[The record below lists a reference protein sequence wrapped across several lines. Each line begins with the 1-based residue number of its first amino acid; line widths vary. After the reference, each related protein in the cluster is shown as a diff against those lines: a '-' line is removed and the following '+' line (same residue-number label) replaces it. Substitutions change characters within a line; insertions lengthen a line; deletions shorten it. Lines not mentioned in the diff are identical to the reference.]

1 MKRLRWYD
9 YITINI
15 YWLAQGMES
24 ATLTPIVLPLLVL
37 RFVPADMKNTFYGAL
52 RAAGLVVAILVQP
65 AFGLLSDR
73 STSRWGRRRPFIAAG
88 TLLCILLLTFV
99 GLASSYWSL
108 FLAVLLLQFA
118 SNVSHGAFR
127 LAPDYPDR
135 VHCGK
140 IG

>member
-37 RFVPADMKNTFYGAL
+37 RFVPADMKNPFYGAL

-118 SNVSHGAFR
+118 SNVSHGA
-127 LAPDYPDR
+127 LLGLIPDP
-135 VHCGK
+135 
-140 IG
+140 